1 MEFQDLE
8 VVFYERDIYGNPK
21 HEYLYPNIV
30 GNFFT
35 RALCCYITYKGFVA
49 YIWKNSD
56 KATLDSWEFV
66 PNFSVDYMKKDE
78 LGKPIH
84 SAPFWEKNLSEVV
97 EIIKEKLKEEIES
110 LQEQYKTCFDG
121 FEKRGTKLG
130 ELMME
135 NVKLR
140 NKTRLQEVLEWLD
153 KTTVDDTDCC
163 GHPVIS
169 FTCFDSKEQMLQSF
183 KKQFNIE

>member
-1 MEFQDLE
+1 MTCAILATILLFIDQNWVAALWAIVALLSMVECYLMENRYYKQE
-8 VVFYERDIYGNPK
+8 
-21 HEYLYPNIV
+21 EYLYKLTEEYFN
-30 GNFFT
+30 T
-35 RALCCYITYKGFVA
+35 
-49 YIWKNSD
+49 
-56 KATLDSWEFV
+56 
-66 PNFSVDYMKKDE
+66 
-78 LGKPIH
+78 
-84 SAPFWEKNLSEVV
+84 
-97 EIIKEKLKEEIES
+97 IIKHGKEVKKLKEEIES

>member
-97 EIIKEKLKEEIES
+97 EIIKEKLKVYETSI
-110 LQEQYKTCFDG
+110 
-121 FEKRGTKLG
+121 
-130 ELMME
+130 
-135 NVKLR
+135 
-140 NKTRLQEVLEWLD
+140 
-153 KTTVDDTDCC
+153 
-163 GHPVIS
+163 
-169 FTCFDSKEQMLQSF
+169 
-183 KKQFNIE
+183 